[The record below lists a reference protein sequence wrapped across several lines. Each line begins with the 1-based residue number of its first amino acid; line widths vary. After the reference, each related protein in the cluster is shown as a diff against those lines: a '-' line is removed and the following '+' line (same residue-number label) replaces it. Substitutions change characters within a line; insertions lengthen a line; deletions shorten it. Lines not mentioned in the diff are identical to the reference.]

1 MADPASRYPHVFAP
15 LAVNGARLKNRIAR
29 TAHGTNYP
37 SGFVNERLIS
47 FHEAR
52 ARGGVA
58 LTILEVASVHPTSP
72 GRFVVSGDG
81 AVDGYS
87 RLVERLAPHDMRVFQ
102 QLWHGGAH
110 SLPPDGRPAW
120 SASPVPSIEIGAVP
134 VAMTQAMIDEI
145 VAAYAAAAGRCEE
158 GGLDGVEVHAAHGY
172 LLSQFLSPLT
182 NLREDDYGGPLQDR
196 ARIVR
201 EVLAAIRAAVRP
213 TFAVGVRLS
222 SSELVDGGL
231 TVDDTAEIAVALAA
245 AGLVDFVNFSIG
257 SFYVG
262 HTIVAPMHEPHG
274 YQVPYAA
281 QISGRLDVP
290 TIVAGRIMNL
300 AEAEQILA
308 DGAADL
314 VSMVRATIADPDL
327 VNKTIDGR
335 EAEVRPCI
343 GANQGCVGGMYGPR
357 HRLGCDVNVDVGRE
371 HRAEPISPATA
382 ARRVLVA
389 GAGPAGA

>member
-1 MADPASRYPHVFAP
+1 MVS
-15 LAVNGARLKNRIAR
+15 
-29 TAHGTNYP
+29 
-37 SGFVNERLIS
+37 
-47 FHEAR
+47 
-52 ARGGVA
+52 VA
-58 LTILEVASVHPTSP
+58 GS
-72 GRFVVSGDG
+72 
-81 AVDGYS
+81 
-87 RLVERLAPHDMRVFQ
+87 
-102 QLWHGGAH
+102 
-110 SLPPDGRPAW
+110 
-120 SASPVPSIEIGAVP
+120 SIEIRAVP

-231 TVDDTAEIAVALAA
+231 TVVDTAEIAVALAA

-335 EAEVRPCI
+335 EAVRPCI

-389 GAGPAGA
+389 GAGPAGLEAARIAALRGHDVVVHESDSTVGGATVLARRAPFSTTAGSASGRRASSAVSASSSIRNRASTLCSCASSRPTSSSSPPEERRDETDSSSTIPTRSSRVPSWSTCSPSSTFSATG